1 MSRTLILPRGFSFS
15 SFMNDVLIA
24 CFVKFAT
31 SAPFVSGDG
40 NIIPQS
46 GRNCNTEEIPAD
58 FRRMQALLFLLSAR
72 INSEPFGRRI
82 RSKFTFSFATAIT
95 VASGVSTAETA
106 IFGGDE
112 TVKRPP
118 KKLRENLDFVDTDD

>member
-1 MSRTLILPRGFSFS
+1 MGILYHNPGG
-15 SFMNDVLIA
+15 IA
-24 CFVKFAT
+24 IRKK
-31 SAPFVSGDG
+31 
-40 NIIPQS
+40 IRRIS
-46 GRNCNTEEIPAD
+46 GRCRLFI
-58 FRRMQALLFLLSAR
+58 FLLSAK

-95 VASGVSTAETA
+95 VASAVSAAETA

-118 KKLRENLDFVDTDD
+118 KKLRESLGEDLDFVDTDD

>member
-1 MSRTLILPRGFSFS
+1 
-15 SFMNDVLIA
+15 
-24 CFVKFAT
+24 
-31 SAPFVSGDG
+31 
-40 NIIPQS
+40 
-46 GRNCNTEEIPAD
+46 
-58 FRRMQALLFLLSAR
+58 MQALLFLLSAR